1 MAQTFPFK
9 LVTPTGIVC
18 EAEVESVTAIGPLG
32 EFGVLADHINFI
44 TSLYPGVLTI
54 KLNGTQ
60 YRHYVVPDGLAE
72 VKDGAMTVLASEA
85 QPAEGFERNAA
96 ADEVAA
102 AAERLRHMSFYQVEY
117 QGAERAL
124 QLAQA
129 RAYAAE
135 LHQTPHR

>member
-1 MAQTFPFK
+1 MAQTFSFK
-9 LVTPTGIVC
+9 LVTPAGIVC
-18 EAEVESVTAIGPLG
+18 EAQVESVTAIGPLG

-44 TSLYPGVLTI
+44 TSLNPGVLTI
-54 KLNGTQ
+54 KLDATH

-85 QPAEGFERNAA
+85 PPAENFERGAA
-96 ADEVAA
+96 ADEVEA
-102 AAERLRHMSFYQVEY
+102 AAERLRNMSFYQVEY
-117 QGAERAL
+117 QDAERAL

-135 LHQTPHR
+135 LHQPHR